1 MQLHT
6 LTLTQA
12 HRLLAAKEISSV
24 ELTRAVLD
32 RITAVDA
39 TVHAYISVTADEAL
53 AAAEAA
59 DRAIAEGR
67 IGRGQGFIG
76 GDRYVHAPWRPL
88 RRCGPAPPG

>member
-32 RITAVDA
+32 RIAAVDPQ
-39 TVHAYISVTADEAL
+39 VHAYITVAADEA
-53 AAAEAA
+53 
-59 DRAIAEGR
+59 
-67 IGRGQGFIG
+67 
-76 GDRYVHAPWRPL
+76 YVQESILKPQAKIVAGYSPVMPTFE
-88 RRCGPAPPG
+88 RRVVTAW